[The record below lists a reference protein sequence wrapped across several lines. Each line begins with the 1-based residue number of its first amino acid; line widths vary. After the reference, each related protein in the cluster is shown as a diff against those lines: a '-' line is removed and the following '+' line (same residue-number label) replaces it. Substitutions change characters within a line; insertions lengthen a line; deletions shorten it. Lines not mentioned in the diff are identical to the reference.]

1 VRFPLIVYFVAAVLI
16 AAIAFAI
23 GQVWPGMGVAFAAAA
38 STAWTAYVVSRQQKW
53 HKKNG

>member
-1 VRFPLIVYFVAAVLI
+1 MRFPLIVYFVAALLI
-16 AAIAFAI
+16 AATAFAI
-23 GQVWPGMGVAFAAAA
+23 GQVWPGNGVAVVAAA